1 MKRITCLILLIS
13 ALAVAL
19 PALGQR
25 RVNPVKSAS
34 TGIEGKNENRNPADS
49 IDYSKLVRS
58 QDANGN
64 VILVDTITGREVPDT
79 TQTPTG
85 KVPKMENRCCMQPL
99 WASTYGIR

>member
-34 TGIEGKNENRNPADS
+34 TGIEGKNENRN
-49 IDYSKLVRS
+49 
-58 QDANGN
+58 
-64 VILVDTITGREVPDT
+64 E
-79 TQTPTG
+79 
-85 KVPKMENRCCMQPL
+85 
-99 WASTYGIR
+99 

>member
-79 TQTPTG
+79 RRHPQE
-85 KVPKMENRCCMQPL
+85 KYRKWKNRCCMQPL